1 MGNVLGCFY
10 ISKDCSIIDPIEKTK
25 ILGNESKNDYR
36 ATFGIDIRKE
46 ISIRYPEISS
56 LLESYG
62 ASFSKSGPNGIIDF
76 YGFLGTDLVLFQC
89 KTPSGYTIFTQKE
102 FLDPITKKVPF
113 DFWRND
119 NPEAYNKEYN
129 ILSSKYTGRV
139 FLKAIMP
146 LALVDG
152 TTREKDY
159 VYLVWKKRNGEYL
172 YLSYTDFM
180 TLSVPNRDKLLDYC
194 RISSE
199 DFPDPS
205 YRQIEGIEI

>member
-1 MGNVLGCFY
+1 MGNVLACFY
-10 ISKDCSIIDPIEKTK
+10 ISKDCSSINPIEETK
-25 ILGNESKNDYR
+25 ILGNESKKDYR
-36 ATFGIDIRKE
+36 PTFGIKISNR

-56 LLESYG
+56 LLKSYG
-62 ASFSKSGPNGIIDF
+62 ASFSKSDLNGIIDF

-89 KTPSGYTIFTQKE
+89 ETSSGYTIFTQKE
-102 FLDPITKKVPF
+102 FLDLITKKVPF
-113 DFWRND
+113 D
-119 NPEAYNKEYN
+119 
-129 ILSSKYTGRV
+129 ISSSKYTGKV
-139 FLKAIMP
+139 FLKRIMP

-180 TLSVPNRDKLLDYC
+180 TLSVPNRDKLLNYC
-194 RISSE
+194 RISPV

>member
-1 MGNVLGCFY
+1 MGNVLACFY
-10 ISKDCSIIDPIEKTK
+10 ISKDCSSINPIEETK
-25 ILGNESKNDYR
+25 ILDNEYKEDYR

-56 LLESYG
+56 LLKSYG
-62 ASFSKSGPNGIIDF
+62 ASFSKSDLNGIIDF

-89 KTPSGYTIFTQKE
+89 ETSSGYTIFTQKE
-102 FLDPITKKVPF
+102 FLDLITKKVPF

-119 NPEAYNKEYN
+119 NPEAYNKEYD
-129 ILSSKYTGRV
+129 ISSSKYTGKV
-139 FLKAIMP
+139 FLKRIMP

-180 TLSVPNRDKLLDYC
+180 TLSVPNRDKLLNYC
-194 RISSE
+194 RISPV